1 MRRHASGAEDRIC
14 RGVGVV
20 RRHEVV
26 PVFLGQ
32 VVKVDSS
39 TEQEARDGQ
48 GKTTI
53 QGGVQGP
60 GGAGGGSCSMHIRRC
75 SPRARGSWP
84 RSTRRRFATC
94 TRRSESS
101 PSSGIFSARVE
112 ALSWARPT
120 AKARRR
126 VENDPARRH
135 SPSRTGATTP
145 ALVAGLPRAGS
156 LLLPVGS
163 QSRREE

>member
-1 MRRHASGAEDRIC
+1 M
-14 RGVGVV
+14 
-20 RRHEVV
+20 
-26 PVFLGQ
+26 
-32 VVKVDSS
+32 
-39 TEQEARDGQ
+39 AR
-48 GKTTI
+48 
-53 QGGVQGP
+53 
-60 GGAGGGSCSMHIRRC
+60 M
-75 SPRARGSWP
+75 
-84 RSTRRRFATC
+84 RRRFTAEFKG
-94 TRRSESS
+94 RVALEALQERDSEQA
-101 PSSGIFSARVE
+101 IAARVE
-112 ALSWARPT
+112 ALSRARPT